1 MCRRFRGRSRW
12 CLPCSPRSSLG
23 CRPIPSELGYL
34 ALFIGALLE
43 GETIVFLAG
52 LAAHHGYLSFPVVV
66 AVAVTGGFLSDQ
78 ILFHV
83 GRRYGEQV
91 LARVPGIAARVPRV
105 QALLRRWD
113 VLAILLV
120 RFLYGMRIAA
130 PIAIGSCGIAPWR
143 LALFDFLGA
152 VLWALVVAGLGFFA
166 GQAVQ
171 HWLARLDLTVLFG
184 LMAAAF
190 AVGIAWNVLRARRR

>member
-1 MCRRFRGRSRW
+1 M
-12 CLPCSPRSSLG
+12 
-23 CRPIPSELGYL
+23 PSELGYV
-34 ALFIGALLE
+34 ALFVGTLLE

-78 ILFHV
+78 ILFYV
-83 GRRYGEQV
+83 GRRYGDRV
-91 LARVPGIAARVPRV
+91 MARFPGVAARVPRA

-120 RFLYGMRIAA
+120 RFLYGLRIAA
-130 PIAIGSCGIAPWR
+130 PIVIGACGIAPWR
-143 LALFDFLGA
+143 LALFDFIGA
-152 VLWALVVAGLGFFA
+152 VLWAFVVAGLGYFA

-171 HWLARLDLTVLFG
+171 RWIAHLDLSVVLA
-184 LMAAAF
+184 LMAAALL
-190 AVGIAWNVLRARRR
+190 AGTAWNIVRSRRR

>member
-1 MCRRFRGRSRW
+1 M
-12 CLPCSPRSSLG
+12 
-23 CRPIPSELGYL
+23 PSELGYV
-34 ALFIGALLE
+34 ALFVGTLLE

-52 LAAHHGYLSFPVVV
+52 LAAHHGYLSFPLVL

-83 GRRYGEQV
+83 GRRYGERV
-91 LARVPGIAARVPRV
+91 FARFPGIAARVPRA
-105 QALLRRWD
+105 QALLKRWD

-120 RFLYGMRIAA
+120 RFLYGLRIAA
-130 PIAIGSCGIAPWR
+130 PIVIGSCGIAPWR

-152 VLWALVVAGLGFFA
+152 VLWALVVGGLGYFA

-171 HWLARLDLTVLFG
+171 YWIARLDLTLVLA
-184 LMAAAF
+184 LMGAALLA
-190 AVGIAWNVLRARRR
+190 GTAWNILRSRRR